1 MTADGPTAT
10 TPGTTT
16 SGAMTLRDHARG
28 AVRDE
33 VMRCAWLLFLE
44 HGFEGTTV
52 DQIAEAAG
60 MSRRTFF
67 RYFAGKEE
75 LVLERLVESGQSIA
89 DELAARPAAEGAWS
103 ALRAAFETIVVL
115 QEQHPEQ
122 ARPLLVMLRTE
133 PALRGSVLERRRR
146 WQDVLAPLVAAR
158 LPRAR
163 GAATGV
169 RASAVTGSA
178 LACLEAAQDHW
189 TDHPGTSLP
198 RLLDQAMAAVAPL

>member
-1 MTADGPTAT
+1 MTTDGPSAT
-10 TPGTTT
+10 TP
-16 SGAMTLRDHARG
+16 GAMTLRDHARG

-67 RYFAGKEE
+67 RYFAGKEQ
-75 LVLERLVESGQSIA
+75 LVLERLVESGRSIA
-89 DELAARPAAEGAWS
+89 DELAARPASESAWS
-103 ALRAAFETIVVL
+103 ALRAAFQAVVVL
-115 QEQHPEQ
+115 QEQHPDQ
-122 ARPLLVMLRTE
+122 ARPLMVMLRTE

-146 WQDVLAPLVAAR
+146 WHELLTPLVTAR
-158 LPRAR
+158 LPRGR
-163 GAATGV
+163 GAAADV
-169 RASAVTGSA
+169 RAAAVTGSA
-178 LACLEAAQDHW
+178 LACLEAAQDAW